1 MLLLAIGS
9 LSHLG
14 SHQKNQFYCSIA
26 QDAAIFNFYLYCEGK
41 RKKKKSTSF
50 ANKACTG
57 VVNVG
62 IKRGNA
68 SEIKLDPLA
77 KGMRLNII
85 IIKWEAVL
93 KNNDGCEHL
102 V

>member
-1 MLLLAIGS
+1 MHKMQL
-9 LSHLG
+9 
-14 SHQKNQFYCSIA
+14 F
-26 QDAAIFNFYLYCEGK
+26 FNFYLYFK
-41 RKKKKSTSF
+41 RKKKKKSTSF
-50 ANKACTG
+50 ANKVCAG

-62 IKRGNA
+62 IKHGNA

-85 IIKWEAVL
+85 IVKWEAVL